1 MAYPKEFFTPFT
13 DKGEGF
19 KKGDPRVIHSCTV
32 VAPASTANLGP
43 GFDVFGLGLDPLADR
58 VKIVRG
64 QWKKGRIAIR
74 LVGTKG
80 RAIPSKPELNTAG
93 VVLQKMAR
101 DFGIDDDL
109 DVFISKG
116 VPMGSGL
123 GSSAASAAASAIAF
137 ARLFEL
143 GIGKTELIRYA
154 GEGEIAS
161 AGTRHYDNVAASL
174 LGGFVIVREIP
185 QLDFIR
191 ITPPDD
197 LVLVVAIPQLKMPGR
212 KTEYARS
219 VLPKKVALK
228 NVSQNISNATTLVTG
243 LFRKSVD
250 LIAMGIED
258 GIIEPVRSRLIPGYA
273 RVKARAIEAGA
284 LASTISGAGPSM
296 IAILR
301 TAEREKFVRRAM
313 ALGFK
318 EVGLSCQ
325 TLTCWPSRGA
335 RIVATT

>member
-1 MAYPKEFFTPFT
+1 MN
-13 DKGEGF
+13 
-19 KKGDPRVIHSCTV
+19 SCTV
-32 VAPASTANLGP
+32 LAPSSTANLGP

-58 VKIVRG
+58 VTIVRG
-64 QWKKGRIAIR
+64 KKKRGRIVIRMPGKKGQ
-74 LVGTKG
+74 T
-80 RAIPSKPELNTAG
+80 IPSRPEWNTAG
-93 VVLQKMAR
+93 VVLQKMTR

-123 GSSAASAAASAIAF
+123 GSSAASAAAAAVAF

-143 GIGKTELIRYA
+143 RVGKTELIRYA

-185 QLDFIR
+185 RLDFIR

-197 LVLVVAIPQLKMPGR
+197 LVLVVAIPLLKMPDR

-219 VLPKKVALK
+219 VLPKKVPLK

-243 LFRKSVD
+243 LFRKSVE

-258 GIIEPVRSRLIPGYA
+258 GIIEPARSRLIPGYD
-273 RVKARAIEAGA
+273 RVRTRAIEAGA
-284 LASTISGAGPSM
+284 LAAVISGAGPSM

-301 TAEREKFVRRAM
+301 TAEREKSVRRAM

-325 TLTCWPSRGA
+325 TLICRPSRGA